1 MNEIRLMHVADVHLG
16 SEVATVP
23 EKQEAR
29 KKELLRTFRRITQ
42 LCKEEKMDLLLIAG
56 DLFEGAN
63 VDPQIAASVKTYL
76 AEVPARVF
84 ISPGNHDY
92 VAMDSPYAEEDWP
105 DNVTIFRGKMERVV
119 LEDLKTAVYGAGFE
133 STYVRSSLF
142 DSQLPVERE
151 YLNLCVVHGDLVSE
165 NQGSDYHGITPS
177 VLSGSGMDYVA
188 LGHIHLRS
196 PIEKAGNTWYAYP
209 GCPEG
214 RGFDELGEKG
224 VYMGTISREKM
235 DLRFRPL
242 SQRMY
247 LMEEMDLSEVQN
259 EIEAE
264 KKILALLKER
274 YGESYEK
281 HFYRIRVKGTMNR
294 DQKIPWKNVELALK
308 EELYF
313 VKLVDETRM
322 AVDYEE
328 MAREK
333 SLRGYFVQELF
344 LQRKEAEK
352 SGDEKAMARIDKA
365 LDYGM
370 KAFEGQVGLGDY

>member
-42 LCKEEKMDLLLIAG
+42 LCIEEKMDLLLIAG

-63 VDPQIAASVKTYL
+63 VDPQIVRSVKTYL
-76 AEVPARVF
+76 GEIPARVF

-92 VAMDSPYAEEDWP
+92 VAMDSPYADEDWP
-105 DNVTIFRGKMERVV
+105 ENVRIFRGKMERVV
-119 LEDLKTAVYGAGFE
+119 LEELKTAVYGAGFE
-133 STYVRSSLF
+133 STYVRGSLF
-142 DSQLPVERE
+142 DRTLPVDED

-165 NQGSDYHGITPS
+165 NQASDYHGITPS
-177 VLSGSGMDYVA
+177 MLSGSRMDYVA

-196 PIEKAGNTWYAYP
+196 PIQKAGRTWYAYP

-214 RGFDELGEKG
+214 RGFDELGAKG
-224 VYMGTISREKM
+224 VYLGTMSREKM
-235 DLRFRPL
+235 DLSFRPL

-247 LMEEMDLSEVQN
+247 LVEEVDLSEVLN

-264 KKILALLKER
+264 KRILEVLQER
-274 YGESYEK
+274 HGTSFDG
-281 HFYRIRVKGTMNR
+281 HFYRVKVRGTLTKEQR
-294 DQKIPWKNVELALK
+294 IPWKNVELALQ
-308 EELYF
+308 EEIYF
-313 VKLVDETRM
+313 IKLVDETRM

-328 MAREK
+328 VAREK
-333 SLRGYFVQELF
+333 SLRGYFVKTLLEE
-344 LQRKEAEK
+344 REAMENIGDGKSLEK
-352 SGDEKAMARIDKA
+352 IEKA

-370 KAFEGQVGLGDY
+370 KAFEGQVGLRDY

>member
-63 VDPQIAASVKTYL
+63 VDPQIVASVKTYL

-119 LEDLKTAVYGAGFE
+119 LPDLKTAVYGAGFE
-133 STYVRSSLF
+133 STYVRKSLF
-142 DSQLPVERE
+142 DPKLPVERE

-196 PIEKAGNTWYAYP
+196 SIEKAGSTWYAYP

-235 DLRFRPL
+235 DLQFRPL

-247 LMEEMDLSEVQN
+247 LVEEMDLSEVQN

-274 YGESYEK
+274 YGESFEK

-333 SLRGYFVQELF
+333 SLRGYFVQELL

-352 SGDEKAMARIDKA
+352 SGDEKTLTRIDKA

>member
-76 AEVPARVF
+76 GEVPARVF

-119 LEDLKTAVYGAGFE
+119 LPDLKTAVYGAGFE
-133 STYVRSSLF
+133 STYVRKSLF
-142 DSQLPVERE
+142 DPQLPVEKE

-264 KKILALLKER
+264 KKILALLKDR
-274 YGESYEK
+274 YGESFEK

-333 SLRGYFVQELF
+333 SLRGYFVQELL

-370 KAFEGQVGLGDY
+370 KAFEGQVGLRDY

>member
-119 LEDLKTAVYGAGFE
+119 LPDLKTAVYGAGFE
-133 STYVRSSLF
+133 STYVRRSLF
-142 DSQLPVERE
+142 DPKLPVERE

-165 NQGSDYHGITPS
+165 NQESDYHGITPS

-196 PIEKAGNTWYAYP
+196 SIEKAGSTWYAYP

-235 DLRFRPL
+235 DLQFRPL

-247 LMEEMDLSEVQN
+247 LVEEMDLSEVQN

-274 YGESYEK
+274 YRESFEK

-333 SLRGYFVQELF
+333 SLRGYFVQELL

-352 SGDEKAMARIDKA
+352 SGDEKALTRIDKA

>member
-29 KKELLRTFRRITQ
+29 KKELLRTFRRITK
-42 LCKEEKMDLLLIAG
+42 LCIEEKMDLLLIAG

-63 VDPQIAASVKTYL
+63 VDPQIVASVKTYL

-119 LEDLKTAVYGAGFE
+119 LPDLKTAVYGAGFE
-133 STYVRSSLF
+133 STYVRKSLF
-142 DSQLPVERE
+142 DKALPVDKE

-196 PIEKAGNTWYAYP
+196 LIEKAGSTWYAYP

-235 DLRFRPL
+235 DLQFRPL

-264 KKILALLKER
+264 KKILALLKDR

-333 SLRGYFVQELF
+333 SLRGYFVQELL

-352 SGDEKAMARIDKA
+352 SGDEKALTRIDKA